1 MTEPEAAPPLTN
13 YRRVM
18 LKLSGEA
25 FGGGEIG
32 LDPEIV
38 VDMAR
43 QISEVVHTGVQVA
56 IVVGGGN
63 FFRGVELQQHGMERA
78 RADYMGML
86 GTVMNCLALQDLLEQ
101 AGVETRVQTAIAM
114 GQVAEPYIPRRAM
127 RHLDKGRVVIFGAG
141 AGMPYFS
148 TDTVAAQR
156 ALEIGAQVI
165 LMGKQG
171 VDGVY
176 DSDPH
181 QNPDAVKFD
190 HLTYDEFLT
199 RGLKVA
205 DATSI
210 SLCRDNDMTM
220 IVFNLSEEGNIARV
234 VAGEKIGTTV
244 ARDA

>member
-1 MTEPEAAPPLTN
+1 MTA
-13 YRRVM
+13 YQRVL
-18 LKLSGEA
+18 LKLSGEV
-25 FGGGEIG
+25 FGGGQIG
-32 LDPEIV
+32 VDPEV
-38 VDMAR
+38 VQGIAR
-43 QISEVVHTGVQVA
+43 EIADVVRSGVEVAV
-56 IVVGGGN
+56 VVGGGN
-63 FFRGVELQQHGMERA
+63 FFRGAELHKHGMDRA

-86 GTVMNCLALQDLLEQ
+86 GTVMNCLALQDFLEKE
-101 AGVETRVQTAIAM
+101 GVGTRVQTAITM

-127 RHLDKGRVVIFGAG
+127 RHLEKGRVVIFGAG

-176 DSDPH
+176 DADPH
-181 QNPDAVKFD
+181 THDDAVKFD
-190 HLTYDEFLT
+190 HLTYDDFLQ

-205 DATSI
+205 DSTAV
-210 SLCRDNDMTM
+210 SLSRDNDIDM

>member
-1 MTEPEAAPPLTN
+1 MTT
-13 YRRVM
+13 YQRVR
-18 LKLSGEA
+18 LKLSGEV
-25 FGGGEIG
+25 FGGGSVGVDPDVVSQIAREIAG
-32 LDPEIV
+32 AV
-38 VDMAR
+38 RA
-43 QISEVVHTGVQVA
+43 GVQVC

-63 FFRGVELQQHGMERA
+63 FFRGAEMQQRGMERT

-86 GTVMNCLALQDLLEQ
+86 GTVMNCLALQDFLEKE
-101 AGVETRVQTAIAM
+101 GIETRVQTAITM
-114 GQVAEPYIPRRAM
+114 GQVAEPYIPRRAI
-127 RHLDKGRVVIFGAG
+127 RHLEKGRVVIFGAG

-156 ALEIGAQVI
+156 ALETRCEVI

-176 DSDPH
+176 DSDPKT
-181 QNPDAVKFD
+181 NPDAVKFD
-190 HLTYDEFLT
+190 QLTYDEFLA

-205 DATSI
+205 DATSV

-220 IVFNLSEEGNIARV
+220 IVFNLSQEGNIARV

>member
-1 MTEPEAAPPLTN
+1 MTAYN
-13 YRRVM
+13 RVL
-18 LKLSGEA
+18 LKLSGEV
-25 FGGGEIG
+25 FGGGRVG
-32 LDPEIV
+32 LDLDV
-38 VDMAR
+38 VNSIAR
-43 QISEVVHTGVQVA
+43 QVAAVVRSGTQVA

-63 FFRGVELQQHGMERA
+63 FFRGAELQHRGMDRA

-86 GTVMNCLALQDLLEQ
+86 GTVMNCLALQDFLEKQ
-101 AGVETRVQTAIAM
+101 GVETRVQTAITM

-127 RHLDKGRVVIFGAG
+127 WHLEKGRVLIFGAG

-176 DSDPH
+176 DSDP
-181 QNPDAVKFD
+181 NRNADAVKFD
-190 HLTYDEFLT
+190 QLTYDEFLT

-210 SLCRDNDMTM
+210 SLCRDNNMNM

-244 ARDA
+244 ARDV